1 MLGPVVALVAA
12 GSYPRPP
19 IARTPSTAPNNTRA
33 RATNAATAPRT
44 GGRRCSDNLAPFSSA
59 PGRTSLASAVRPG
72 CHPPCWTCHCR
83 EPRAEDPHSLTQPM
97 RSDGGGQETRDSAD
111 QRRSEEHTSELQSLR
126 HLVCRLLLEKKER

>member
-59 PGRTSLASAVRPG
+59 PGRTSPASAARLGRRPL
-72 CHPPCWTCHCR
+72 CWTRGCR
-83 EPRAEDPHSLTQPM
+83 EPRAEDSPFPSATYAAGQ
-97 RSDGGGQETRDSAD
+97 RVSRGGSAPKELD
-111 QRRSEEHTSELQSLR
+111 RRAGR
-126 HLVCRLLLEKKER
+126 RVLL

>member
-44 GGRRCSDNLAPFSSA
+44 GGRRCSDNLTPCVPLPGGQVLRTQSA
-59 PGRTSLASAVRPG
+59 QGWARLAGHAAVVRQG
-72 CHPPCWTCHCR
+72 
-83 EPRAEDPHSLTQPM
+83 PRIPHSLAQPM
-97 RSDGGGQETRDSAD
+97 RRDGGCQNPNTRRISA
-111 QRRSEEHTSELQSLR
+111 EPI
-126 HLVCRLLLEKKER
+126 